1 MKKLSTLFAF
11 AFALS
16 LTAPVLAEETAN
28 APAKEE
34 KGAGEKKK
42 EDVRGLVSAA
52 ETALGRYGRLNVQF
66 GELLTIDG
74 VLAAYVIA
82 LIDGTTYRVLDG
94 RMNTDLSA
102 YSPGRILE
110 SAVLE
115 RALEDGETELFDW
128 MTGVAPE
135 TILAANVWQPR
146 WSLVA
151 GAEPDSSAEADDQRP
166 VAASV

>member
-1 MKKLSTLFAF
+1 M
-11 AFALS
+11 
-16 LTAPVLAEETAN
+16 
-28 APAKEE
+28 
-34 KGAGEKKK
+34 
-42 EDVRGLVSAA
+42 
-52 ETALGRYGRLNVQF
+52 
-66 GELLTIDG
+66 
-74 VLAAYVIA
+74 IA

-94 RMNTDLSA
+94 RMNTDFSA

-151 GAEPDSSAEADDQRP
+151 GAEPESSAELDGQRQ
-166 VAASV
+166 VAVSV

>member
-1 MKKLSTLFAF
+1 MS
-11 AFALS
+11 
-16 LTAPVLAEETAN
+16 
-28 APAKEE
+28 
-34 KGAGEKKK
+34 
-42 EDVRGLVSAA
+42 
-52 ETALGRYGRLNVQF
+52 
-66 GELLTIDG
+66 IDG

-115 RALEDGETELFDW
+115 RALDDGETELFDW

-151 GAEPDSSAEADDQRP
+151 GAEPESSAELDGQRQ
-166 VAASV
+166 VAVSV